1 MSNNFIRLDT
11 GKFKTHAS
19 VPFLLTKA
27 TYGAC
32 HHGLN
37 ERISTLLNVIELW
50 EIFKQKPTL
59 DNISELIHLYAR
71 YIDSIDK
78 EKVQSFSAAL
88 PIEKEYNEEEIFAI
102 LYENHTIVTQKG
114 AEKYPM
120 GNWLKMQPSEV
131 VRCIEPCERH
141 MIYYP
146 LVKGEIVDSENGL
159 PHYMPTIWNLVAI
172 YRVMLI
178 DEEVCKK
185 AILGEK

>member
-1 MSNNFIRLDT
+1 MNNNFIRLDT
-11 GKFKTHAS
+11 GKFKTQAS
-19 VPFLLTKA
+19 VPFLISKA
-27 TYGAC
+27 AFGAC
-32 HHGLN
+32 NHGLN
-37 ERISTLLNVIELW
+37 NRKSTLLHVIELW
-50 EIFKQKPTL
+50 EIFKQNPSM
-59 DNISELIHLYAR
+59 DNILELIHLYAR

-78 EKVQSFSAAL
+78 EKVQSFSNAL
-88 PIEKEYNEEEIFAI
+88 PKVKDYSEEEIFSI
-102 LYENHTIVTQKG
+102 IYENHTIVTQKG
-114 AEKYPM
+114 TEKYPL

-185 AILGEK
+185 AILGEV

>member
-1 MSNNFIRLDT
+1 MSDFIRLDT

-19 VPFLLTKA
+19 VPYLLVKVA
-27 TYGAC
+27 FGAC
-32 HHGLN
+32 NHDLN
-37 ERISTLLNVIELW
+37 LRPATLLNVIELW
-50 EIFKQKPTL
+50 EIFKQSPST
-59 DNISELIHLYAR
+59 DNILKLIHLYAL

-78 EKVQSFSAAL
+78 EKVQSFTNST
-88 PIEKEYNEEEIFAI
+88 PKDKYYSEEEIFAI
-102 LYENHTIVTQKG
+102 IYENHTVVTQKG
-114 AEKYPM
+114 AEKYPT

-159 PHYMPTIWNLVAI
+159 PHYMSTIWNLVAI

-178 DEEVCKK
+178 DEEVCRK
-185 AILGEK
+185 AILGEV